1 MFLGCLSCFF
11 TNTIKRKGNR
21 KRKEK
26 EKEKEKENDIGPMGG
41 PIYYERGYFL
51 PFYL

>member
-1 MFLGCLSCFF
+1 MLLGCLSCFF
-11 TNTIKRKGNR
+11 TNTIKRDGNR
-21 KRKEK
+21 RR
-26 EKEKEKENDIGPMGG
+26 KEKEKENDIGPMGG

>member
-1 MFLGCLSCFF
+1 MFLGCLSCLF

-21 KRKEK
+21 RGKEK
-26 EKEKEKENDIGPMGG
+26 EKEIGPMGG
-41 PIYYERGYFL
+41 PIYYERAYFL

>member
-11 TNTIKRKGNR
+11 TNTLKRKGNR
-21 KRKEK
+21 KRKEQ
-26 EKEKEKENDIGPMGG
+26 ENDIGPMGG

>member
-11 TNTIKRKGNR
+11 TNTIKRGGNR
-21 KRKEK
+21 RGKEK
-26 EKEKEKENDIGPMGG
+26 EKGKEKEREIGPMGG
-41 PIYYERGYFL
+41 PIYYERAYFL

>member
-1 MFLGCLSCFF
+1 MFIGCLSCFF
-11 TNTIKRKGNR
+11 TNTIKRDGNR
-21 KRKEK
+21 RRKEK
-26 EKEKEKENDIGPMGG
+26 EKENEKEIGPMGG